1 MLQMIKRKN
10 IWFNCPACEK
20 KLVVDITAGGF
31 RADCP
36 ECGKNIPIPVRSTA
50 YPGWVKS
57 LLINTAQ
64 ALVVVMCG
72 GMALWWALHGDS
84 DGKAVDV
91 VAQPVAVVKS
101 VEVEEKDVQ
110 PESPTED
117 INQQLLD
124 EHVELQGRYNKM
136 LQWMMDNYRGK
147 YPLPEHLV
155 SKLRISPM
163 TDQHEINPD
172 LVEMLKMT
180 EKEKGLVQD
189 IFNYVR
195 DNLTRAELER
205 MTISDQKS
213 DSITFSVPTY
223 NEVGGLLREDLYHT
237 LESTL
242 GGPRFDRMVD
252 VSEQEIREA
261 FNYFGEASR
270 SLTFQVIYP
279 EVEGAHAPYVLI
291 RDGWIIPEGES
302 VRLTK
307 VTETAVSTM
316 PEVYQTYQQYL
327 PDDISKFATP

>member
-1 MLQMIKRKN
+1 MIKRKN

-57 LLINTAQ
+57 LLVNSTQ
-64 ALVVVMCG
+64 AVVIALCAG
-72 GMALWWALHGDS
+72 LALWWALD
-84 DGKAVDV
+84 DGREEKNVEV
-91 VAQPVAVVKS
+91 VAQPVAVIKS
-101 VEVEEKDVQ
+101 APVEVKEETT
-110 PESPTED
+110 EGPTED

-136 LQWMMDNYRGK
+136 IQWMMDNYRGK
-147 YPLPEHLV
+147 YPLPERLV
-155 SKLRISPM
+155 SNLRISPM
-163 TDQHEINPD
+163 TDQNEINPD
-172 LVEMLKMT
+172 LVEMLNMT
-180 EKEKGLVQD
+180 DQEKVLVQD
-189 IFNYVR
+189 IFNYVKA
-195 DNLTRAELER
+195 NLSQAELER
-205 MTISDQKS
+205 MTISDQQP
-213 DSITFSVPTY
+213 DRITFSVPTFP
-223 NEVGGLLREDLYHT
+223 EIGGLLREDLYQT

-252 VSEQEIREA
+252 VTEQDMREK

-270 SLTFQVIYP
+270 TLTFQVIYP
-279 EVEGAHAPYVLI
+279 DVEGAHTPYVLI
-291 RDGWIIPEGES
+291 KDGWIIPEGDS

-316 PEVYQTYQQYL
+316 PASYQTYQQYL
-327 PDDISKFATP
+327 PSDISKFATP